1 MGHERENRHDAHGRT
16 NAGVMESKSLKA
28 LLACAL
34 LSFAS
39 GVARADIATTAPANA
54 ATSREEN
61 SANNTVPPPSSDE
74 QNIDEVIVSG
84 EQPGP
89 PLWKVSKDDH
99 VMWVLGTLVPLP
111 KKMTWRSREV
121 ESVIANAQQII
132 AQESFSADIGFFRGM
147 RLLPAAMR
155 ARRNP
160 DGAELKDVLP
170 PDLYA
175 RWSHLKMTYVGN
187 DKGLETWRPML
198 AGFRLYEKALDKSG
212 LSREN
217 VVWPTVRKLAKKHD
231 VRITERQ
238 IKVEVEDP
246 RGLLKEFTETPRDA
260 DVACLAATIDRLETD
275 LEPMKQRASAWAVG
289 DVETLERM
297 QTRTQ
302 EATCLDAVTSVP
314 RLQDEY
320 QKIRARALSEWM
332 AMVERALTENQT
344 TLAILPMNDL
354 LNPNGRLAQ
363 LQAKGYTVEKP

>member
-1 MGHERENRHDAHGRT
+1 
-16 NAGVMESKSLKA
+16 MESQSLKA

-39 GVARADIATTAPANA
+39 GVARADVATSPADA
-54 ATSREEN
+54 ATSREQN
-61 SANNTVPPPSSDE
+61 GNTVPPPTSDD
-74 QNIDEVIVSG
+74 QNLDEVIVSG

-121 ESVIANAQQII
+121 ESVIASAQQII
-132 AQESFSADIGFFRGM
+132 GQERFDADIGFFRGM

-175 RWSHLKMTYVGN
+175 RWSHLKTAYVGN

-212 LSREN
+212 LTRDN
-217 VVWPTVRKLAKKHD
+217 IVWPTVRKLAKKHD

-238 IKVEVEDP
+238 IKIEVKDP
-246 RGLLKEFTETPRDA
+246 RGLLEDFTETPREA

-289 DVETLERM
+289 DVETLERL

-320 QKIRARALSEWM
+320 QKIRARALAEWM
-332 AMVERALTENQT
+332 SMVERALAENET

-363 LQAKGYTVEKP
+363 LQARGYTVEKP